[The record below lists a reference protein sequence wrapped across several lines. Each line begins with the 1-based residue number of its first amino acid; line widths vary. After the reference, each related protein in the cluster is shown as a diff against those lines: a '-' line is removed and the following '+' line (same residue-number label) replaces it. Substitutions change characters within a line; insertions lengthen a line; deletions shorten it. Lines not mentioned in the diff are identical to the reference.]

1 MGRNSR
7 NTASQGTF
15 PSGYTIDLLPFDMAL
30 AGKSGECGETTKP
43 QAGSTTLQS
52 KILLLS
58 IRYGEISGAWKVPW
72 LTVLLQKYG

>member
-43 QAGSTTLQS
+43 QA